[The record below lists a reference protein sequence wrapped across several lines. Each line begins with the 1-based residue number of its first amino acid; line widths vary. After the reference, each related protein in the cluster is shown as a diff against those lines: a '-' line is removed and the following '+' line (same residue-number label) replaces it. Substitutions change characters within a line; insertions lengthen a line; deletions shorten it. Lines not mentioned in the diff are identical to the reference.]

1 MRKNVDKLKMLEKL
15 LNYRFKNRQLLEMA
29 LTHRSYRFE
38 NAGIS
43 HDNQRLE
50 FFGDA
55 VLDLV
60 LAEYLY
66 EEYPDKDEGFLTSTR
81 SRLVSGRGLAV
92 CARGIELG
100 KFLRI
105 GKGEE
110 ASGGRDRESN
120 LADCL
125 EAIVGA
131 AYLDRGH
138 KAARKVIAALILPQL
153 GEAEGGEWRDNP
165 KGKLQEYSQRKWKEG
180 PEYKV
185 VKASGPAHERTFT
198 IAVRLQDGREAT
210 AQAPSKQ
217 AAEAAAA
224 TRLLSNMQKEDL
236 NEG

>member
-1 MRKNVDKLKMLEKL
+1 MRKNVDALRALEKL
-15 LNYRFKNRQLLEMA
+15 INYRFKNRQLLEMA

-50 FFGDA
+50 FLGDA

-60 LAEYLY
+60 LAEFLY
-66 EEYPDKDEGFLTSTR
+66 EKYPDKGEGFLTSTR

-92 CARGIELG
+92 CARGLELG
-100 KFLRI
+100 EFLRI

-110 ASGGRDRESN
+110 ASGGRERESN

-138 KAARKVIAALILPQL
+138 KAARRVIIAVILPQL
-153 GEAEGGEWRDNP
+153 GEAEGCEWRDNP
-165 KGKLQEYSQRKWKEG
+165 KGKLQEYSQRRWKEG
-180 PEYKV
+180 PEYEV
-185 VKASGPAHERTFT
+185 VKATGPAHERVFT
-198 IAVRLQDGREAT
+198 VAVRLPDGREVT

-224 TRLLSNMQKEDL
+224 TCLITDMQKEDV
-236 NEG
+236 NDG